1 MYIKVYSHD
10 GLPELIGTYTKI
22 TGLSYAPSADLAGA
36 SIPINEFQVD
46 IHTTD
51 TIEIGGYAELYDDL
65 DNLWAQYWIVYAEH
79 IDQQTLRLRAQSD
92 IGILDKVE
100 LLAVYVENASVTSVL
115 DDTILW
121 STIGSVVPMSY
132 SLDSSL
138 ASATITGF
146 FPHQTA
152 RERLMWIAF
161 TIGGYVKTH
170 FNQTIEILPIDNTV
184 TAIPMGDTYW
194 KPSITYN
201 SWVTAIR
208 GHAYTFA
215 IGTPSA
221 TDTYVEDWIGNTYI
235 VTETTITIQNQN
247 APEAAPENVVDINGL
262 YLLNGNNISG
272 VLTRLTAWYFNRTEV
287 DFDAINNGQYIPG
300 DKVQVH
306 LDDEKI
312 ASGFITSATFAF
324 GLQAKATMHLTGVED
339 VEAGKLKILYKYN
352 GVQIGKKVYSLP
364 VGYTYTITNPYID
377 KTMNEH
383 HYVVRPLAESITGT
397 MTAGTTTVTQNY
409 AVALDLYKSVLHI
422 ISVDSITTIQDETTL
437 EITGVIE

>member
-1 MYIKVYSHD
+1 MYIKVYSYD
-10 GLPELIGTYTKI
+10 GLPELIGTYTEI

-79 IDQQTLRLRAQSD
+79 IDQTTLRLRAQSD

-100 LLAVYVENASVTSVL
+100 LLAVYVENESVTSVL
-115 DDTILW
+115 DDTIVW
-121 STIGSVVPMSY
+121 STIGSVIPMSY

-161 TIGGYVKTH
+161 MIGGYVKTH
-170 FNQTIEILPIDNTV
+170 FNQTIEILPIDDTV
-184 TAIPMGDTYW
+184 TAIPIGDTYW

-208 GHAYTFA
+208 GHAYSFA
-215 IGTPSA
+215 LGTPS
-221 TDTYVEDWIGNTYI
+221 TTEKYVEDWIGNVYI
-235 VTETTITIQNQN
+235 VTETTITIQNPN
-247 APEAAPENVVDINGL
+247 APEAAPENVVDIDGL
-262 YLLNGNNISG
+262 YLLNSNNISD

-306 LDDEKI
+306 LDDERI

-339 VEAGKLKILYKYN
+339 VEAGNLTILYKWS
-352 GVQIGKKVYSLP
+352 GKQIGKKMYAFP
-364 VGYTYTITNPYID
+364 VGYAYSITNPYID
-377 KTMNEH
+377 KSMNKH
-383 HYVVRPLAESITGT
+383 RYIFRPLNENATGT
-397 MTAGTTTVTQNY
+397 IVAGKNTNIQNCD
-409 AVALDLYKSVLHI
+409 VALDLYEKVLHV
-422 ISVDSITTIQDETTL
+422 ISVDSITESQDQTTL
-437 EITGVIE
+437 ITIGVIA

>member
-1 MYIKVYSHD
+1 MYIKVYAYN
-10 GLPELIGTYTKI
+10 GLPELIGTYTEI

-65 DNLWAQYWIVYAEH
+65 NNLWAQYWIVYAEH
-79 IDQQTLRLRAQSD
+79 IDRQTLRLRAQSD

-121 STIGSVVPMSY
+121 SNIGSVVQMTY

-170 FNQTIEILPIDNTV
+170 FNRTIEILPIDNTV

-215 IGTPSA
+215 IGTPST

-235 VTETTITIQNQN
+235 VTETTITLDNPN
-247 APEAAPENVVDINGL
+247 APEAAPENVVDIKGL

-272 VLTRLTAWYFNRTEV
+272 VLTRLAAWYFNRTEV

-306 LDDEKI
+306 LDDEKL

-324 GLQAKATMHLTGVED
+324 GLQAKAKMHLTGVTD
-339 VEAGKLKILYKYN
+339 VPTSKLIVLCKYN
-352 GVQIGKKVYSLP
+352 GKTIGRKDYLLP

-377 KTMNEH
+377 KAVKKH
-383 HYVVRPLAESITGT
+383 RYIFRPLNESITGT
-397 MTAGTTTVTQNY
+397 MTARTRTVTQDY
-409 AVALDLYKSVLHI
+409 DIALHLNNSVLHI
-422 ISVDSITTIQDETTL
+422 ISVDEISTKQDETTL

>member
-1 MYIKVYSHD
+1 
-10 GLPELIGTYTKI
+10 
-22 TGLSYAPSADLAGA
+22 
-36 SIPINEFQVD
+36 
-46 IHTTD
+46 
-51 TIEIGGYAELYDDL
+51 
-65 DNLWAQYWIVYAEH
+65 
-79 IDQQTLRLRAQSD
+79 
-92 IGILDKVE
+92 
-100 LLAVYVENASVTSVL
+100 
-115 DDTILW
+115 
-121 STIGSVVPMSY
+121 
-132 SLDSSL
+132 
-138 ASATITGF
+138 
-146 FPHQTA
+146 
-152 RERLMWIAF
+152 MWIAF

-170 FNQTIEILPIDNTV
+170 FNRTIEILPIDNTV
-184 TAIPMGDTYW
+184 TAIPIGDTYW

-208 GHAYTFA
+208 GHAYSFTL
-215 IGTPSA
+215 GTPST

-235 VTETTITIQNQN
+235 VTETAITIQNQN

-262 YLLNGNNISG
+262 YLLNSNNISG

-306 LDDEKI
+306 LDDERI

-377 KTMNEH
+377 KTMNKH
-383 HYVVRPLAESITGT
+383 RYVFRPLAESITGT
-397 MTAGTTTVTQNY
+397 MVAGTTTVAQNY
-409 AVALDLYKSVLHI
+409 AVALDLYKKVLHI
-422 ISVDSITTIQDETTL
+422 ISVDGITTEQDETTL